1 MGSRSLA
8 DSHSLCNRLI
18 VAARLTPVD
27 PTFLL
32 VSRPISTR
40 AAAAVIEW
48 SAGLF
53 HGRGFAWK
61 QFLQMD
67 SAGNSRSPDRAE
79 ITDSS
84 SHGGASHLITTS
96 HRAEMKPQAQ
106 GQERTKRTPASSA
119 AFPHVPCSMNGS
131 FYLQDSYD
139 KLLFVDT
146 RRRRAKVER
155 IRDRCGE
162 LTFLQGRLGG
172 GQAVDAG
179 IHDPIWEHKRKGPN
193 SESVNGLHYRVSW
206 HQDNYIETSSFCEAR
221 RSPRSIPTGHLLHP
235 GAASWSRMCSQRH
248 LSLRLE
254 SYNK

>member
-27 PTFLL
+27 SAFLL

-84 SHGGASHLITTS
+84 SHGGGLSSDHYFVQSRNEATGTRTGENETDSGFIGGLS
-96 HRAEMKPQAQ
+96 ARAMLNEWQ
-106 GQERTKRTPASSA
+106 
-119 AFPHVPCSMNGS
+119 
-131 FYLQDSYD
+131 
-139 KLLFVDT
+139 LLPSRFV
-146 RRRRAKVER
+146 
-155 IRDRCGE
+155 
-162 LTFLQGRLGG
+162 
-172 GQAVDAG
+172 
-179 IHDPIWEHKRKGPN
+179 
-193 SESVNGLHYRVSW
+193 
-206 HQDNYIETSSFCEAR
+206 
-221 RSPRSIPTGHLLHP
+221 
-235 GAASWSRMCSQRH
+235 
-248 LSLRLE
+248 
-254 SYNK
+254 